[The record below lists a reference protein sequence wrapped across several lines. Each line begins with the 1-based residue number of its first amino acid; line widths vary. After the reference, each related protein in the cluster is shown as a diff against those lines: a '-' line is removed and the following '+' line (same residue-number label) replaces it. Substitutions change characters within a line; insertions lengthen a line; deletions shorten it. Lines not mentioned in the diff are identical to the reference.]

1 MKLNINGKERIVE
14 GNTLRELLSKLRMD
28 KNMLYIQIN
37 GNLVKKDEYKN
48 KLLKENDNV
57 EIISAVGGG

>member
-14 GNTLRELLSKLRMD
+14 VDTLRELLSKLRMD

-48 KLLKENDNV
+48 RLLKENDNI

>member
-1 MKLNINGKERIVE
+1 MKLNINGKEEIVE
-14 GNTLRELLSKLRMD
+14 VDTLRELLSKLRMD

-48 KLLKENDNV
+48 RLLKENDNI

>member
-1 MKLNINGKERIVE
+1 MKLNINGKERIAEV
-14 GNTLRELLSKLRMD
+14 NTLKELLSKLRMD

-37 GNLVKKDEYKN
+37 GDLVKKNEYKN
-48 KLLKENDNV
+48 RLLKENDNI

>member
-1 MKLNINGKERIVE
+1 MKLNINGKERIAEV
-14 GNTLRELLSKLRMD
+14 NTLKELIFELRMD

-37 GNLVKKDEYKN
+37 GSLVKKDEYKN
-48 KLLKENDNV
+48 KLLKENDNI